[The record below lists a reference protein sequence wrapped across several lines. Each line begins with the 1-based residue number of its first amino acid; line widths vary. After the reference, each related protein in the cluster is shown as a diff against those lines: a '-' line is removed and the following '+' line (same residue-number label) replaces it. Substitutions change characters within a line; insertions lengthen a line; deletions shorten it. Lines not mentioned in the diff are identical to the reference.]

1 MTARGALGFVFGSVA
16 GVAAGVAAGLLLA
29 PRSGAESRAMAADAV
44 NDAWDSAV
52 DAYERGTR
60 VVNEKVSAV
69 RPSVDATS
77 DELRAKVDL
86 ARERMDQLRDSLS
99 ETVATTSAQVQDAVS
114 TVTEKV
120 TEVPPTSS
128 RPRRDRGRG
137 RPGRGRRGGP
147 RLTRPSP
154 PGEGP
159 MLKLSQMTGV
169 AVYGPKGS
177 HGKAA
182 NTFTR
187 VGKVHQTVFSPDG
200 LRVVGFFVARPDI
213 AGMVKREDAFVA
225 LDAMAPCDGGVR
237 VTMGAES
244 FDDAARAPAW
254 SSIGTSACIWAG
266 MDAKTTEGKVLG
278 FVSDAEFNSKTGEVS
293 SFFVG
298 DGGMAQS
305 LVGSVQIPASM
316 LRGYEKGWMLVAPE
330 AARMELSGGVAGK
343 AGESYAKAKYEG
355 KKVAEKAGKAAGEA
369 VDKGSKALGKQLG
382 RTKGMFSSFMDEFKK
397 AQE

>member
-1 MTARGALGFVFGSVA
+1 
-16 GVAAGVAAGLLLA
+16 
-29 PRSGAESRAMAADAV
+29 
-44 NDAWDSAV
+44 
-52 DAYERGTR
+52 
-60 VVNEKVSAV
+60 
-69 RPSVDATS
+69 
-77 DELRAKVDL
+77 
-86 ARERMDQLRDSLS
+86 
-99 ETVATTSAQVQDAVS
+99 
-114 TVTEKV
+114 
-120 TEVPPTSS
+120 
-128 RPRRDRGRG
+128 
-137 RPGRGRRGGP
+137 
-147 RLTRPSP
+147 
-154 PGEGP
+154 

-225 LDAMAPCDGGVR
+225 LDAIAPCDGGVR
-237 VTMGAES
+237 VTKGSES
-244 FDDAARAPAW
+244 FDAAARARLGLDW
-254 SSIGTSACIWAG
+254 DACIVWAG

-278 FVSDAEFNSKTGEVS
+278 FVSDASFNTKTGEVE

-330 AARMELSGGVAGK
+330 VAHQQLTGGVAAK
-343 AGESYAKAKYEG
+343 AGEGYAKAKYEG
-355 KKVAEKAGKAAGEA
+355 KKAAAKAGKAAGEA

-382 RTKGMFSSFMDEFKK
+382 KTKGMFSSFMDEFKK